1 VFYVC
6 NGARIAPLMM
16 SQGLSQLLQAS
27 RHDKPGR
34 KGVVVM
40 SSSSI
45 ALTNTRT
52 VVELVTIEDLGKAIV
67 RWGLI
72 VVLAWIGGMKF
83 TAYEA
88 MGIQPLVAHSP
99 LIGWMDDFLSVRHFS
114 AMLGCIEIGTAVL
127 ISLRGVSPIASAV
140 GSILAIGMF
149 ATTLS
154 FLFST
159 PGWEPS
165 LGGFPALSAMP
176 GQFLLKDI
184 VLFGAS
190 VWSLGES
197 FKTMAG

>member
-1 VFYVC
+1 MSSISI
-6 NGARIAPLMM
+6 GMARI
-16 SQGLSQLLQAS
+16 
-27 RHDKPGR
+27 RTTVDR
-34 KGVVVM
+34 VGV
-40 SSSSI
+40 
-45 ALTNTRT
+45 
-52 VVELVTIEDLGKAIV
+52 IEDAGKEIV

-99 LIGWMDDFLSVRHFS
+99 LVGWMYDFLSVRSFS
-114 AMLGCIEIGTAVL
+114 TMLGFIEIGTAVL
-127 ISLRGVSPIASAV
+127 ISLRFVSPKASAI
-140 GSILAIGMF
+140 GSVLAMGLF

-154 FLFST
+154 FLIST
-159 PGWEPS
+159 PGWES
-165 LGGFPALSAMP
+165 TLGGFPALSAMP

-197 FKTMAG
+197 LKAIVA